1 MTNWQDY
8 PWTTDEERTTAGRLL
23 VRRDV
28 WSPQL
33 GNARD
38 LLVYLPQSYG
48 QTSTRLP
55 VIYMHDGQNLFDE
68 ATSFAGSWHVGETMD
83 ALEQEAIIVG
93 IPNISEQRIHEYSP
107 FKMGR
112 FGGGRGDLYLQFLL
126 ETIKPLVDADF
137 DTLPDRAHTG
147 MVGSSMGG
155 LISLYGF
162 FRYPE
167 AFGFVGALS
176 PALWFAR
183 KAIFPFVERAP
194 FAPGRIYLDA
204 GSDER
209 RGSFCFCEDVQK
221 MADLL
226 RDKGYDEAV
235 VKYVE
240 EEGGA
245 HHESAWARRLPEAL
259 RFLLREG

>member
-8 PWTTDEERTTAGRLL
+8 LWAEGQTAAGRLL
-23 VRRDV
+23 VMRDV
-28 WSPQL
+28 RSPQL

-38 LLVYLPQSYG
+38 LLVYLPPSYG
-48 QTSTRLP
+48 GRRFP

-68 ATSFAGSWHVGETMD
+68 ATSFAGAWHVGQTMD
-83 ALEQEAIIVG
+83 ALEHQAIVVG
-93 IPNISEQRIHEYSP
+93 IPNISEQRVHEYSP

-126 ETIKPLVDADF
+126 ETVKPLVDAEF
-137 DTLPDRAHTG
+137 DTLPDRAHAG
-147 MVGSSMGG
+147 IVGSSMGG

-183 KAIFPFVERAP
+183 RAIFPFIERAP
-194 FAPGRIYLDA
+194 FMPGRIYLDA
-204 GSDER
+204 GTHEQGGRNGFAADAR
-209 RGSFCFCEDVQK
+209 QIR
-221 MADLL
+221 DLL
-226 RDKGYDEAV
+226 VGKGYDV
-235 VKYVE
+235 MYVE
-240 EEGGA
+240 EEGGT

-259 RFLLREG
+259 RFLIPEI